1 MALLT
6 MHLAGEG
13 RMVVLV
19 RLMGSLV
26 APIHLH
32 TTQWMVVVR
41 NLVGSM
47 VVMHLVGDGRDGGT
61 ALYG

>member
-6 MHLAGEG
+6 MHLAGG
-13 RMVVLV
+13 GGMVVVHL
-19 RLMGSLV
+19 RGSRV

-32 TTQWMVVVR
+32 ATRWTVVVR

-47 VVMHLVGDGRDGGT
+47 VVVHLTEDGRDGGT

>member
-1 MALLT
+1 MVV
-6 MHLAGEG
+6 MHLMGEG
-13 RMVVLV
+13 GMVVV
-19 RLMGSLV
+19 HLMGSRV

-32 TTQWMVVVR
+32 STQWMVVVP

-47 VVMHLVGDGRDGGT
+47 VVVHLVEDGRDGGT

>member
-1 MALLT
+1 
-6 MHLAGEG
+6 
-13 RMVVLV
+13 
-19 RLMGSLV
+19 MGSHV
-26 APIHLH
+26 VPIHLD
-32 TTQWMVVVR
+32 TALWMVVVL